1 MKPNEIASQWLINL
15 KNYLKILYFVVIDT
29 KITKNSNLVF
39 VVGHGPIQAP
49 TNDYKIRRF
58 FNHPLNTKSRVYNEE
73 PNSTFDFI
81 TFTNKSQQ

>member
-1 MKPNEIASQWLINL
+1 MAFF

-39 VVGHGPIQAP
+39 VVGHDPIQAP

-58 FNHPLNTKSRVYNEE
+58 FESPFS
-73 PNSTFDFI
+73 
-81 TFTNKSQQ
+81 